1 MPIRCVYT
9 DLDGT
14 LLGRGAS
21 LFRDAEGKFSL
32 LSARALE
39 ACHRVGAEVVIMSGR
54 RRAQVMEDARLLGQS
69 SYIYEMGCGVVVD
82 GEETFLTG
90 DLQPRE
96 GVSVHD
102 QIEQSGAPALL
113 LERFAGSLEYHEP
126 WHRDREFTHL
136 MRGAVDVAEANAL
149 LGERGLGHLR
159 LVDNG
164 VIAPK
169 PSLPG
174 LVVHAY
180 HLLPAAA
187 SKAAAVAF
195 HMRAR
200 GYAPEECLGVGDS
213 AEDLGVARH
222 VGRFFLVGE
231 DDLPLPPNAER
242 AESFYEA
249 VVRALAESR

>member
-14 LLGRGAS
+14 LLGRGGS
-21 LFRDAEGKFSL
+21 LFRDAEGNFSL

-39 ACHRVGAEVVIMSGR
+39 ACHRVGAEVVIKSGR
-54 RRAQVMEDARLLGQS
+54 RKAQVMEDARLLGQT
-69 SYIYEMGCGVVVD
+69 SYVYEIGCGVVVD

-90 DLQPRE
+90 ELQPRA
-96 GVSVHD
+96 GASVHD

-113 LERFAGSLEYHEP
+113 FERYAGRLEYHEP
-126 WHRDREFTHL
+126 WHRHRQFTHL
-136 MRGAVDVAEANAL
+136 MRGNVDVGEVNGLLAEQ
-149 LGERGLGHLR
+149 GLAHLR

-174 LVVHAY
+174 LEVHAY
-180 HLLPAAA
+180 HLIPATA
-187 SKAAAVAF
+187 SKAAGVAF

-200 GYAPEECLGVGDS
+200 GYAPAECIAVGDS
-213 AEDLGVARH
+213 AEDLGVAQH
-222 VGRFFLVGE
+222 VGRFFLVGA
-231 DDLPLPPNAER
+231 DQLPLPDNAER

-249 VVRALAESR
+249 VVRSLID